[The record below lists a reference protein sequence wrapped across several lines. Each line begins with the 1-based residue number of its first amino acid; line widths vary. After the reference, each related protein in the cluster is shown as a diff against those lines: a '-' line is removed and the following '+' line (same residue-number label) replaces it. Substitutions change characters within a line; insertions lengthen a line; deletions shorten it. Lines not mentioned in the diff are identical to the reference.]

1 MTTQKLTAAQGYTLV
16 FLRLL
21 IGWHFLYEGVI
32 KAYNPAW
39 TAKGYLLS
47 ASILKPFFAWL
58 ASESMASTIDIL
70 NIGALI
76 IVGISLLI
84 GIKVRWGCI
93 IGAGLLM
100 LYYLAHPP
108 FPSLPQGP
116 AEGSY
121 WIVNK
126 NLIELAALLVI
137 YQFPL
142 TSVLGMEN
150 LFSKTKATTAI
161 N

>member
-1 MTTQKLTAAQGYTLV
+1 MNTTILNATQRNTLV
-16 FLRLL
+16 LLRVL

-32 KAYNPAW
+32 KAYNPSW
-39 TAKGYLLS
+39 TSRGYLLS

-58 ASESMASTIDIL
+58 ASESLVSTIDFL
-70 NIGALI
+70 NIAGLI

-93 IGAGLLM
+93 AGIALLA

-142 TSVLGMEN
+142 SSAFGLESMFRKN
-150 LFSKTKATTAI
+150 KISTALK
-161 N
+161 